1 LFLPL
6 AVGAAGA
13 AIFSPESMS
22 EPSRAE
28 LPIIEATLE
37 LVRWFIPLLNRLPRS
52 HKFALGDDITRGLYS
67 LLRGLVK
74 ARYSRDKLPLLEP
87 LAADLDLLQIQT
99 RLLLDFQLIHLERYE
114 HASRLL
120 QAVSRQLSGWIG
132 QQRRQ
137 SC

>member
-1 LFLPL
+1 
-6 AVGAAGA
+6 
-13 AIFSPESMS
+13 MS

-28 LPIIEATLE
+28 LPIIEATLD
-37 LVRWFIPLLNRLPRS
+37 LIRWFIPLLNRLPRS
-52 HKFALGDDITRGLYS
+52 HKFALGSEITQSLYG

-74 ARYSRDKLPLLEP
+74 ARYSREKLPLLEP
-87 LAADLDLLQIQT
+87 LSADLDLLQIHI
-99 RLLLDFQLIHLERYE
+99 RLLLDFQLLHLERYE

-137 SC
+137 TR

>member
-1 LFLPL
+1 L
-6 AVGAAGA
+6 APQAPRF
-13 AIFSPESMS
+13 IFSTLSMA

-28 LPIIEATLE
+28 LPIIEATLD
-37 LVRWFIPLLNRLPRS
+37 LIRWFIPLLNRLPRS
-52 HKFALGDDITRGLYS
+52 HKFALGSEITQALYGL
-67 LLRGLVK
+67 LGGLVK
-74 ARYSRDKLPLLEP
+74 ARYSREKLPLLEP

-99 RLLLDFQLIHLERYE
+99 RLLLDFQLIQLERYE

-137 SC
+137 IG